1 MGGIE
6 GASQGNRTQGQD
18 GNVWETTGMPRGVRR
33 LRLPIGV
40 SFAVMM
46 ATALAGCSSVPD
58 AVNPAEWYKS
68 TVDLFSSDNS
78 GDPEEE
84 ARRAR
89 EQQVAEAAGQ
99 EQTEQAF
106 PKVSDVDK
114 QREERNLGL
123 SADPDRPRYAP
134 AITRQDQSPA
144 ANPMRA
150 APAAPPPATPMA
162 AAPEPEAPAAEAPK
176 TAEAPKLTEP
186 KEPSANSEEIAKT
199 VPGVPQFSIPTQQE
213 QEAEFADLQNRMQK
227 QLAEI
232 LAAAGEE
239 PKFVR
244 PTGMPAGLGVGETVV
259 ISGEGVLNA
268 SGPDVPASLTTA
280 AGEPATAVSQ
290 PLPPGAT
297 RVATIVF
304 PNGSARLTARDRQI
318 LSQVVALQKEQGGT
332 LHVVGHSSSRTRNLS
347 PEKHRLVNYKVSAL
361 RAKTVA
367 NELIRRGANR
377 RTVATAA
384 LADSQPL
391 YQEIMPNGEAGN
403 RRAEI
408 FLTR

>member
-1 MGGIE
+1 M
-6 GASQGNRTQGQD
+6 
-18 GNVWETTGMPRGVRR
+18 
-33 LRLPIGV
+33 
-40 SFAVMM
+40 
-46 ATALAGCSSVPD
+46 
-58 AVNPAEWYKS
+58 
-68 TVDLFSSDNS
+68 
-78 GDPEEE
+78 
-84 ARRAR
+84 
-89 EQQVAEAAGQ
+89 
-99 EQTEQAF
+99 
-106 PKVSDVDK
+106 
-114 QREERNLGL
+114 
-123 SADPDRPRYAP
+123 
-134 AITRQDQSPA
+134 
-144 ANPMRA
+144 
-150 APAAPPPATPMA
+150 
-162 AAPEPEAPAAEAPK
+162 
-176 TAEAPKLTEP
+176 AEAPKLTEP
-186 KEPSANSEEIAKT
+186 KEPSADSQEIAKT
-199 VPGVPQFSIPTQQE
+199 VPGVPQFSIPTQAE

-259 ISGEGVLNA
+259 ISGEGVMNT
-268 SGPDVPASLTTA
+268 SGPDLPASVTTG
-280 AGEPATAVSQ
+280 AGVPATAASQ

-318 LSQVVALQKEQGGT
+318 LAQVVALQKEQGGT